1 MGVAII
7 VCLFVIVFGAVKSVV
22 IVPNGSAYIVE
33 RLGRYRRTLPPG
45 LNFIVPI
52 VDRVAFRHV
61 LMPQTEELS
70 DVYETKDRHRA
81 TLAASFRFQVLDAQ
95 RASYAAADYLDLV
108 RHLMRTS
115 QKRYVETQTWDAL
128 REDTRSLERE
138 VLNYVLAPAEA
149 VGVRVL
155 EYQMRDLHL
164 V

>member
-1 MGVAII
+1 MGAAI
-7 VCLFVIVFGAVKSVV
+7 VVVLFLLVFGAVKAVV
-22 IVPNGSAYIVE
+22 IVPNGSAYVIE
-33 RLGRYRRTLPPG
+33 RVGRYRRTLPPG
-45 LNFIVPI
+45 LNFIMPI
-52 VDRVAFRHV
+52 VDRIAFKHV

-70 DVYETKDRHRA
+70 DVYETKDQHRA
-81 TLAASFRFQVLDAQ
+81 TLAASFRFQVLDAHL
-95 RASYAAADYLDLV
+95 ASYAAADYLDLV

-155 EYQMRDLHL
+155 EYQVRDLQL